1 MSFTPARARYD
12 SSLEALKRH
21 FRVLLKRELT
31 PREERWLEL
40 SRPLLPLDGEL
51 TPELHTE
58 TSPQPT
64 TPFQPRTSLKKSA

>member
-12 SSLEALKRH
+12 ARLESLKRH
-21 FRVLLKRELT
+21 FRVLLKRQLT

-40 SRPLLPLDGEL
+40 SRPLLPLDDEL

-58 TSPQPT
+58 PSLQT
-64 TPFQPRTSLKKSA
+64 TKPFQPSRSLKKSA